1 MIADLRRRW
10 NGMNILA
17 AAATTKQRFGFSTIE
32 IIVGLVVLAGIAL
45 FVLFYLENDNFKQAV
60 NSGLESISDAF
71 ASSSESK
78 TLIRKISR
86 QELDGIM
93 ASIGAL
99 MTSRQFLPQS
109 RAHWHYV
116 YQKQES
122 RGCLMLFVHTII
134 ALFLLGL
141 CIVPGVL
148 YIIAIAGKGDKFR
161 IASVHVTKTS
171 QGYYFNIKAPGSVKR
186 SIIRI
191 LQPYRVQSVGG
202 TSFPTQPAFPPD
214 AMSPVDEDTKKCPF
228 CAETIKAEAI
238 KCRFCGSDLKDN
250 EVP

>member
-1 MIADLRRRW
+1 
-10 NGMNILA
+10 MNIFA
-17 AAATTKQRFGFSTIE
+17 AAAKQKAGFSTIE

-45 FVLFYLENDNFKQAV
+45 FVFFYLKNDDFKQAV

-86 QELDGIM
+86 QELDGII

-99 MTSRQFLPQS
+99 MTVRQFLPQNET
-109 RAHWHYV
+109 RGHYV

-122 RGCLMLFVHTII
+122 RGCLMIFVHTII

-141 CIVPGVL
+141 CIIPGVF
-148 YIIAIAGKGDKFR
+148 YIMAIAGKGDKFR
-161 IASVHVTKTS
+161 IASVHVTKTN

-186 SIIRI
+186 NIIRI
-191 LQPYRVQSVGG
+191 LQPYQAQNAGSPPLPESRPA
-202 TSFPTQPAFPPD
+202 TPPTDVLPE
-214 AMSPVDEDTKKCPF
+214 EDTKKCPY
-228 CAETIKAEAI
+228 CAEKIKAEAI